1 MINSYEIEIK
11 NGIRIYID
19 SDNGHCHRKRFHV
32 HLAVNGI
39 TVGYFD
45 KNKDFVQDGV
55 TEGFF
60 RDLVP
65 DESVIAE
72 AKEKF
77 IETFEEAREVY
88 AFRDGL
94 GALS

>member
-1 MINSYEIEIK
+1 MVNSYEKEVR
-11 NGIRIYID
+11 NGVRLFID
-19 SDNGHCHRKRFHV
+19 ADNGHCHRKRFHV
-32 HLAVNGI
+32 HVSVKGI

-45 KNKDFVQDGV
+45 KNKNFTQEGV

-65 DESVIAE
+65 DLSIIDE
-72 AKEKF
+72 AKEKL
-77 IETFEEAREVY
+77 EDTFEEAREVY

-94 GALS
+94 GALN